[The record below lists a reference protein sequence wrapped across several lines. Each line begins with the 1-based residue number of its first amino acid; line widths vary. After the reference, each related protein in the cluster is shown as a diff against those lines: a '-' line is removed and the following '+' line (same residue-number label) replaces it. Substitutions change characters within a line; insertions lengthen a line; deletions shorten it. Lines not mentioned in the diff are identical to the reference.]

1 MDILPFLAYFLLVF
15 RTNKGGSMNIN
26 TELER
31 LRATEQ
37 LQREAGGAAAQSA
50 PAGDFGALLA
60 RQMGRG
66 TASGPSPDA
75 LRALGDPLR
84 LANLDVMTLGDFDGA
99 ERNGTDDSLVEALTG
114 GLSTTLDSVDRYASM
129 LSGRN
134 ADALKSAYGELD
146 ALDSSLAE
154 LRRNLGRLSRAE
166 PELEGMVN
174 ELEVLAAAER
184 IKFDRG
190 DYL

>member
-1 MDILPFLAYFLLVF
+1 ME
-15 RTNKGGSMNIN
+15 KGAS
-26 TELER
+26 
-31 LRATEQ
+31 
-37 LQREAGGAAAQSA
+37 
-50 PAGDFGALLA
+50 
-60 RQMGRG
+60 
-66 TASGPSPDA
+66 SGPSPES

-84 LANLDVMTLGDFDGA
+84 LANLDVMTLGDFDDA
-99 ERNGTDDSLVEALTG
+99 EKNSADESLVQALTG
-114 GLSTTLDSVDRYASM
+114 DLNSTLDSIDRYAAM
-129 LSGRN
+129 LSGKS

-154 LRRNLGRLSRAE
+154 LRRNLGKLTRSE

>member
-1 MDILPFLAYFLLVF
+1 
-15 RTNKGGSMNIN
+15 MNIN

-37 LQREAGGAAAQSA
+37 LQRETGGAAAQSV

-60 RQMGRG
+60 RQMEKG
-66 TASGPSPDA
+66 ASSGPSPES

-84 LANLDVMTLGDFDGA
+84 LANLDVMTLGDFDDA
-99 ERNGTDDSLVEALTG
+99 EKNSADESLVQALTG
-114 GLSTTLDSVDRYASM
+114 DLNSTLDSIDRYAAM
-129 LSGRN
+129 LSGKS

-154 LRRNLGRLSRAE
+154 LRRNLGKLTRSE

>member
-1 MDILPFLAYFLLVF
+1 
-15 RTNKGGSMNIN
+15 
-26 TELER
+26 
-31 LRATEQ
+31 
-37 LQREAGGAAAQSA
+37 
-50 PAGDFGALLA
+50 
-60 RQMGRG
+60 
-66 TASGPSPDA
+66 
-75 LRALGDPLR
+75 
-84 LANLDVMTLGDFDGA
+84 MTLGDFDGA

-166 PELEGMVN
+166 QELEGMVN

>member
-1 MDILPFLAYFLLVF
+1 
-15 RTNKGGSMNIN
+15 MNIN

-60 RQMGRG
+60 RQMERG
-66 TASGPSPDA
+66 TGAGPTPDA

-99 ERNGTDDSLVEALTG
+99 DQHATDDSLVETLTG
-114 GLSTTLDSVDRYASM
+114 GLNTTLASMDRYAAK
-129 LSGRN
+129 LSGQS
-134 ADALKSAYGELD
+134 ADALKSAYGELN

-154 LRRNLGRLSRAE
+154 LRKNLGRLSRPE

-174 ELEVLAAAER
+174 ELEVLAATER

>member
-1 MDILPFLAYFLLVF
+1 
-15 RTNKGGSMNIN
+15 MNNN

-60 RQMGRG
+60 QHMERG
-66 TASGPSPDA
+66 TSSGPSPDA

-99 ERNGTDDSLVEALTG
+99 EKNGTDDGLMQALTG
-114 GLSTTLDSVDRYASM
+114 GLNTTLNSIDRYASM

-134 ADALKSAYGELD
+134 ADTLKSAYGELD
-146 ALDSSLAE
+146 ALDSSLAQ
-154 LRRNLGRLSRAE
+154 LRKNLGRLPKAE
-166 PELEGMVN
+166 PALEGMIN
-174 ELEVLAAAER
+174 ELEVLAATER

>member
-1 MDILPFLAYFLLVF
+1 
-15 RTNKGGSMNIN
+15 MNIN

-114 GLSTTLDSVDRYASM
+114 
-129 LSGRN
+129 RN

>member
-1 MDILPFLAYFLLVF
+1 
-15 RTNKGGSMNIN
+15 MNIN

-114 GLSTTLDSVDRYASM
+114 GLSTTLDS
-129 LSGRN
+129 
-134 ADALKSAYGELD
+134 
-146 ALDSSLAE
+146 
-154 LRRNLGRLSRAE
+154 
-166 PELEGMVN
+166 
-174 ELEVLAAAER
+174 AER
-184 IKFDRG
+184 P
-190 DYL
+190 

>member
-1 MDILPFLAYFLLVF
+1 
-15 RTNKGGSMNIN
+15 MNIN

-99 ERNGTDDSLVEALTG
+99 ERNGADDSLVEALTG

>member
-1 MDILPFLAYFLLVF
+1 MFFACKGA
-15 RTNKGGSMNIN
+15 NKGASMNIN

-37 LQREAGGAAAQSA
+37 LQREAGGSAVQSA
-50 PAGDFGALLA
+50 PAEDFGALLA
-60 RQMGRG
+60 RQMERG
-66 TASGPSPDA
+66 TNSGPSPDA

-99 ERNGTDDSLVEALTG
+99 ERNTADDGLVEALTG
-114 GLSTTLDSVDRYASM
+114 GLNMTLGSIDRYASM
-129 LSGRN
+129 LSDRN
-134 ADALKSAYGELD
+134 ADTLKSAYGELD

-154 LRRNLGRLSRAE
+154 LRKNLGRLSRAE
-166 PELEGMVN
+166 PALEGMVN
-174 ELEVLAAAER
+174 ELEVLAATER